1 MICRMS
7 LRLSFL
13 TTFVATLFV
22 SVAVLAQTVSTQQS
36 PAQYKYEV
44 WKTDQGLPQ
53 NTVNTILQTR
63 DGYLWIGTKEG
74 LARFDGISFVTFD
87 RHNTTQILNHQIRS
101 LKEDREGRLWVSTP
115 NGLVQFKNG
124 TFTLF
129 TNKDKLSSN
138 NISSVYEDRAGNIWI
153 ATVNG
158 LNKFRDGKFT
168 VYATKEGLSHNSI
181 QAILEDSEG
190 NLWIGTADGLSRF
203 KDEKFTSYARSDGLA
218 GNNINTLFQDQ
229 KGQLWIGT
237 TEGLSTYANGKFAP
251 YSNGL
256 SDKNIEVIA
265 QDRAG
270 RLWFGTPNGLNQWQ
284 DGKITSFTTK
294 QGLPGNHIGQIFET
308 REGVLWVGTSNG
320 LANFIAGKFHAYA
333 GEGISHT
340 SILSML
346 EDQEGSLW
354 VGTEVNGLSLLK
366 TKKFT
371 TYTMREGLSANLIR
385 SISGN
390 GKGDIWIG
398 TKEAGLNLLHN
409 NQLINFPAKQGLAT
423 TDILAI
429 ANDRQGDLWLGTP
442 AGLKRV
448 RSGKITNYTMKDG
461 LSDDYVRSL
470 FVDRAGSLWIGTR
483 RGVNQF
489 KDGIFTPYTT
499 LDGLASDLVGAIC
512 EDRAGNLWI
521 GTLGGLSRFK
531 DGKFTNYNLESGLSN
546 EVIISLYADAD
557 GTLWIGTLGGGL
569 NRFKDGKFSHFTTN
583 EGFPDDAIYHILEDK
598 QGFLWMSSNKGIIRA
613 NKKEVE
619 NFSSSQAKLKDIF
632 LYGTADGM
640 ETNECSGGGH
650 PAGWKTEDGKLWFVT
665 IKGVVMVDPAHL
677 KLNTQLPPV
686 AIEKIIVDDQTLLA
700 GNSIELAPGKSR
712 FDFYFTALSFIAP
725 QKNLFKYKLEG
736 FDQDWIEAGTR
747 RIASYTNIPAGRY
760 TFRVMASNNDG
771 LWNEVGASFDFYL
784 KPHFYQT
791 WWFYLFCLAGILGA
805 IWYWYRVRVKLMER
819 QFSAVL
825 SERNRLAREIHDTLA
840 QGLAGISLQLELVA
854 RMLSI
859 KPEAAKALLDQARQL
874 VRNNLDEAR
883 RSVWDLRSQ
892 ALENND
898 LPAAV
903 NESAK
908 QLTAGTSTQISVKV
922 GGTYRQLSRLI
933 EDNLLRI
940 TQEAITNSL
949 KHAQAE
955 KIEVTLNYEPKNLW
969 LTVKD
974 NGRGFDDKIQR
985 DNKHYGLIGMK
996 ERAAQIGGTV
1006 IVNSQP
1012 KEGTEIVVQVA
1023 LTM

>member
-1 MICRMS
+1 MS

-13 TTFVATLFV
+13 TIFVATLFV
-22 SVAVLAQTVSTQQS
+22 PVAILAQITPTQQS
-36 PAQYKYEV
+36 PAQYKYEA
-44 WKTDQGLPQ
+44 WKTDEGLPQ
-53 NTVNTILQTR
+53 NTVQAILQTR
-63 DGYLWIGTKEG
+63 AGYLWIGTKEG

-87 RHNTTQILNHQIRS
+87 RHNTPQILNHQIRS
-101 LKEDREGRLWVSTP
+101 LKEDREGRLWISTP
-115 NGLVQFKNG
+115 NGLVQFTNG
-124 TFTLF
+124 AFTVF
-129 TNKDKLSSN
+129 TNKDGLSSN
-138 NISSVYEDRAGNIWI
+138 NISSVDEDRAGNIWI

-168 VYATKEGLSHNSI
+168 AYSTANGLSHNSI
-181 QAILEDSEG
+181 QAILADSEG
-190 NLWIGTADGLSRF
+190 NLWIGTADGLNHF
-203 KDEKFTSYARSDGLA
+203 KDEKFTSYSRLDGLA
-218 GNNINTLFQDQ
+218 ENNINTIFQDQ
-229 KGQLWIGT
+229 KGQLLIGT
-237 TEGLSTYANGKFAP
+237 TEGLSTYTNGKFVMHN
-251 YSNGL
+251 SGL

-265 QDRAG
+265 QDHTG
-270 RLWFGTPNGLNQWQ
+270 RIWLGTPNGLNLFQ
-284 DGKITSFTTK
+284 DEKFTSFTTK
-294 QGLPGNHIGQIFET
+294 QGLPGNHISQILET

-320 LANFIAGKFHAYA
+320 LANFIDGKFQAYA

-346 EDQEGSLW
+346 EDREGSLW
-354 VGTEVNGLSLLK
+354 IGTEVNGLSQLK

-385 SISGN
+385 SISGGAN
-390 GKGDIWIG
+390 GDVWIG
-398 TKEAGLNLLHN
+398 TKDAGLNLLRN

-429 ANDRQGDLWLGTP
+429 ANDRRGDLWLGTP
-442 AGLKRV
+442 TGLKKIQA
-448 RSGKITNYTMKDG
+448 GKIANYSMKDG

-470 FVDRAGSLWIGTR
+470 FIDRTGSLWIGTR
-483 RGVNQF
+483 RGLNQF
-489 KDGIFTPYTT
+489 KDGIFTSYTT

-521 GTLGGLSRFK
+521 GTLSGLSLFK

-557 GTLWIGTLGGGL
+557 GAIWIGTLGGGL
-569 NRFKDGKFSHFTTN
+569 NRFKDGKFSHFTTK
-583 EGFPDDAIYHILEDK
+583 EGFPDDAIYHILEDN

-613 NKKEVE
+613 SKKELE
-619 NFSSSQAKLKDIF
+619 NFSTSPAKLKDIF

-640 ETNECSGGGH
+640 ETNECGGGGH
-650 PAGWKTEDGKLWFVT
+650 PAGWKGEDGKLWFAT
-665 IKGVVMVDPAHL
+665 IKGVVMIDPAHL
-677 KLNTQLPPV
+677 KLNTQPPPV
-686 AIEKIIVDDQTLLA
+686 AIEKIIVDDQTFRA
-700 GNSIELAPGKSR
+700 ETSIELSPGKSR
-712 FDFYFTALSFIAP
+712 FDFYFTALSFIAS
-725 QKNLFKYKLEG
+725 QKNKFKYKLEG

-760 TFRVMASNNDG
+760 TFRVIASNNDG
-771 LWNEVGASFDFYL
+771 VWNEVGTSFDFYL

-791 WWFYLFCLAGILGA
+791 WWFYLFCLAGILSA
-805 IWYWYRVRVKLMER
+805 IWYWYHVRVKLIER

-859 KPEAAKALLDQARQL
+859 KPEAAKALLDQTRQL
-874 VRNNLDEAR
+874 VRSNLDEAR

-898 LPAAV
+898 LPAAL

-908 QLTAGTSTQISVKV
+908 QLTAGTSTQVNVKV

-940 TQEAITNSL
+940 TQEAITNAI

-955 KIEVTLNYEPKNLW
+955 MISVELNYEPKNLR

-974 NGRGFDDKIQR
+974 DGRGFDDKIQLG
-985 DNKHYGLIGMK
+985 NQHYGLIGMK
-996 ERAAQIGGTV
+996 ERATQIGGNL
-1006 IVNSQP
+1006 IVRSELN
-1012 KEGTEIVVQVA
+1012 EGTEIVVQVP